1 MKALVIADR
10 RPATRI
16 TRILQQQPV
25 ELIITLGDLTR
36 DDLLPLE
43 HITDIPKIG
52 VYGNHD
58 SGSYMPELG
67 IWNLHMTTWQWG
79 GLTFGGF
86 EGCAL

>member
-43 HITDIPKIG
+43 HITDIP
-52 VYGNHD
+52 YGHLAVGRAD
-58 SGSYMPELG
+58 VWWL
-67 IWNLHMTTWQWG
+67 
-79 GLTFGGF
+79 
-86 EGCAL
+86 